1 MATCLFQVGFGTYY
15 DQGGN
20 LLKLKRHD
28 AAGTIID
35 SMRYFYSLN
44 SQGKLINNRLNSVQD
59 TGSTAAGMP
68 MGRSFYTYD
77 RDGRLARDVRG
88 ALNLR
93 WTMDNK
99 LRQAQ
104 NGSRFVRYWYDASGQ
119 RVMKRLHGDTAE
131 YIIRDGTGN
140 ELLRTTRRNNSTASP
155 VLVRTEAN
163 VYGASRIGV
172 HELPMP
178 TTPPQPDT
186 METRASSRYNYEI
199 TDHLGNVRVT
209 VGDVKTFVVS
219 SPGYRLDALVRSAND
234 MYPYGM
240 PMSTRTF
247 AAPSFYR
254 FGFNTQ
260 EKSIELNSGGNLTTA
275 LFWEYDS
282 RTGRRWNL
290 DPKPQISI
298 SDYGVNGLN
307 PIIMFDPMGDKF
319 KISTKDKKAQEDV
332 NSIVKSRNRK
342 FIKIDPQT
350 GEVSLDFKGLSDK
363 KIQRRLRKDKGLS
376 TISELST
383 AKKADGSD
391 YNFFY
396 GTEGATGIVP
406 ENPQV
411 QGNLNNYFVNISDLN
426 TKNSPNS
433 EGFYDA
439 RGFALNASIQPF
451 SNKSSGK
458 TKDDYGLKPG
468 DNYDG
473 KTFIGRGTFFSIQNI
488 FKPAA
493 NQDPSKPGLTM
504 VSVPTMVEVSRAG
517 IVIHELR
524 EVLLRTVYGKSYSE
538 AHDQSGGFSDFHG
551 GGYKP

>member
-1 MATCLFQVGFGTYY
+1 
-15 DQGGN
+15 
-20 LLKLKRHD
+20 
-28 AAGTIID
+28 
-35 SMRYFYSLN
+35 
-44 SQGKLINNRLNSVQD
+44 
-59 TGSTAAGMP
+59 
-68 MGRSFYTYD
+68 
-77 RDGRLARDVRG
+77 
-88 ALNLR
+88 
-93 WTMDNK
+93 
-99 LRQAQ
+99 
-104 NGSRFVRYWYDASGQ
+104 
-119 RVMKRLHGDTAE
+119 
-131 YIIRDGTGN
+131 
-140 ELLRTTRRNNSTASP
+140 
-155 VLVRTEAN
+155 
-163 VYGASRIGV
+163 
-172 HELPMP
+172 
-178 TTPPQPDT
+178 

-282 RTGRRWNL
+282 RIGRRWNL

-363 KIQRRLRKDKGLS
+363 KIQRKLRSDQGLA
-376 TISELST
+376 TIGALAS
-383 AKKADGSD
+383 AKKSDGSD

-396 GTEGATGIVP
+396 GTEGPTGLVL
-406 ENPQV
+406 ENPSLQST
-411 QGNLNNYFVNISDLN
+411 QLTHNFWVNISDLN
-426 TKNSPNS
+426 AKGPQTENGFFATAFVLNGSTTPYSKNPQSW
-433 EGFYDA
+433 
-439 RGFALNASIQPF
+439 Q
-451 SNKSSGK
+451 
-458 TKDDYGLKPG
+458 DYGLKPG

-473 KTFIGRGTFFSIQNI
+473 KTFIGPGLFYKIGTIMGQFNPQINSRSSIQGLI
-488 FKPAA
+488 LLPRA
-493 NQDPSKPGLTM
+493 NL
-504 VSVPTMVEVSRAG
+504 VL
-517 IVIHELR
+517 HELK
-524 EVLLRTVYGKSYSE
+524 EVFFRTVDKLPYID
-538 AHDQSGGFSDFHG
+538 AHIKAGEIDGAST
-551 GGYKP
+551 YKP